1 MSFGDNRI
9 AAFTLINLARS
20 AKWIDCFVDNRIPW
34 VKSRSRMRRGC
45 VEDATKRGQ
54 NKGE

>member
-9 AAFTLINLARS
+9 AAFTMTNLARS
-20 AKWIDCFVDNRIPW
+20 VKWTGSFVDNRIDP
-34 VKSRSRMRRGC
+34 GC

-54 NKGE
+54 TKSE